1 MTGVAYVVMRV
12 SGCGKSTIGRALAT
26 RLGLQFRDGD
36 DLHPAANIA
45 KMVRGKPLTD
55 VDREPW
61 LRAVGA
67 ELRPGTV
74 MACSALRRRYR
85 DLLREVAPEDVLFI
99 YLHGT
104 RETLIERMRHRNGH
118 FMPITLLESQV
129 ATLEE
134 PGWDER
140 HLKVGI
146 AAQMAEIVEAIVS
159 SVSKSRDI
167 EPRNRRN

>member
-1 MTGVAYVVMRV
+1 MMGVAYVVMGV
-12 SGCGKSTIGRALAT
+12 SGCGKSTVGRALAA
-26 RLGLQFRDGD
+26 RLGLHFRDGD
-36 DLHPAANIA
+36 ELHSSANIA
-45 KMVRGKPLTD
+45 KMARGEPLTD
-55 VDREPW
+55 VNREPW

-74 MACSALRRRYR
+74 MAYSALRRRYR
-85 DLLREVAPEDVLFI
+85 DLLREVAPADVLFI

-118 FMPITLLESQV
+118 FMPIALLDSQV

-140 HLKVGI
+140 HLRVGI
-146 AAQMAEIVEAIVS
+146 APPTAQIVQTIIS
-159 SVSKSRDI
+159 SVSK
-167 EPRNRRN
+167 

>member
-1 MTGVAYVVMRV
+1 MTGVAYVVMGV
-12 SGCGKSTIGRALAT
+12 SGCGKSTVGRALAA
-26 RLGLQFRDGD
+26 RLDLGFRDGD
-36 DLHPAANIA
+36 DLHPPANIA
-45 KMVRGKPLTD
+45 KMARGEPLTD

-85 DLLREVAPEDVLFI
+85 DLLREVAPGDVLFI

-118 FMPITLLESQV
+118 FMPIALLDSQI

-134 PGWDER
+134 PGQDER
-140 HLKVGI
+140 HVRVGI
-146 AAQMAEIVEAIVS
+146 APPTAEIVDAIVPL
-159 SVSKSRDI
+159 VWK
-167 EPRNRRN
+167 

>member
-1 MTGVAYVVMRV
+1 MTGVAYVVMGV
-12 SGCGKSTIGRALAT
+12 SGCGKSTVGRALAE
-26 RLGLQFRDGD
+26 RLNLGFRDGD
-36 DLHPAANIA
+36 ELHPAANIA
-45 KMVRGKPLTD
+45 KMVRGEPLTD

-67 ELRPGTV
+67 ALHPGTV

-85 DLLREVAPEDVLFI
+85 DLLRAVAPEDVLFI

-118 FMPITLLESQV
+118 FMPMALLDSQV

-134 PGWDER
+134 PGPDER
-140 HLKVGI
+140 HLSVGI
-146 AAQMAEIVEAIVS
+146 AAPTAQIVEAIVS
-159 SVSKSRDI
+159 LV
-167 EPRNRRN
+167 